1 MSNYIIRNV
10 RTLFNDRNTARRY
23 FHWIACK
30 LIGVTPRAN
39 IGGIARIGYW
49 KNFSEFN
56 HYAGGIAPGECA
68 LIRNCL
74 NKKAGNTI
82 AFDVGANLGIF
93 TCFMGRLGFNQ
104 IHAFEAVPETWV
116 RLHGNIALN
125 DLFKNVYSCCVAL
138 NEKTEF
144 LQFELHAAAPGLNGL
159 ALDTVSCDRRL
170 IVPSVTLDEYCD
182 RFDISRI
189 HFMKIDVEGMEIY
202 VLKGARKLLGKGCV
216 DNILIEVCPR
226 NLLKVG
232 IKPADL
238 FEDLSNLGLIAYQF
252 DINGEVI
259 RRFSKSDFESFSSEN
274 VLLRNGNT

>member
-1 MSNYIIRNV
+1 ME
-10 RTLFNDRNTARRY
+10 
-23 FHWIACK
+23 
-30 LIGVTPRAN
+30 
-39 IGGIARIGYW
+39 
-49 KNFSEFN
+49 NFSEFY
-56 HYAGGIAPGECA
+56 HYAGGITPGECA

-74 NKKAGNTI
+74 NKEAGNTI

-93 TCFMGRLGFNQ
+93 TCFMGRLGFSQ

-116 RLHGNIALN
+116 RLRENIALN
-125 DLFKNVYSCCVAL
+125 DLLKNVFSSCVAL
-138 NEKTEF
+138 NEKSEF

-202 VLKGARKLLGKGCV
+202 ILKGARKLLEKGCI

-238 FEDLSNLGLIAYQF
+238 FEGLSNLGLIAYQF
-252 DINGEVI
+252 GINGEVT

-274 VLLRNGNT
+274 VLLRSENT